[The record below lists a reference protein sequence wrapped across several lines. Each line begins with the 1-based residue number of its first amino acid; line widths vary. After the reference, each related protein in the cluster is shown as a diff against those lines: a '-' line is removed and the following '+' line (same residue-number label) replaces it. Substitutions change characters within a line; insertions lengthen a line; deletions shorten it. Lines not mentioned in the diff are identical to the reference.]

1 MPKRAKSARKS
12 TSAPAD
18 PIEAVISEE
27 TRIALCKKIKKAFDT
42 FDQGENQ
49 SCDAR
54 EVGTIIRSL
63 GIFPS
68 QEQLATWIAE
78 MEGAE
83 KTGYIGYER
92 LSKVLL
98 RLLTSNMLR
107 DDEEKLYRAFL
118 ALDADSKGYLTP
130 DELRAFMT
138 GDGEPFSNDE
148 MEEMLMACTDP
159 TDGKIWFE
167 DYVTILSAYN

>member
-1 MPKRAKSARKS
+1 MPKRVKSARKS
-12 TSAPAD
+12 QSAPSD
-18 PIEAVISEE
+18 PIEAIVPEE

-42 FDQGENQ
+42 FDQAENQ
-49 SCDAR
+49 TCDAR

-68 QEQLATWIAE
+68 EEQLRTWIAE
-78 MEGAE
+78 MEGPD
-83 KTGYIGYER
+83 KTGYIAFEK
-92 LSKVLL
+92 LSKVAL
-98 RLLTSNMLR
+98 RLLTSNTLR

-118 ALDADSKGYLTP
+118 ALDVDSKGYLTP
-130 DELRAFMT
+130 DELRQFMT
-138 GDGEPFSNDE
+138 SEGEPFSNDE

-167 DYVTILSAYN
+167 DYVTILAQ